1 MSLLARAALK
11 ATVVLLVCAALM
23 WVPPIRMLVYLFL
36 LMFPLWM
43 LSSAGVPGLG
53 HELNGFF
60 VLSAAAWSLV
70 AMVLWLIAF
79 RIFYMRAKR
88 GG

>member
-23 WVPPIRMLVYLFL
+23 WVPPIRMLVYL
-36 LMFPLWM
+36 
-43 LSSAGVPGLG
+43 PGLG

-60 VLSAAAWSLV
+60 VLSAAAWSLA

-79 RIFYMRAKR
+79 RFFYMRAKR
-88 GG
+88 RVAAQH